1 MNKNYFFV
9 NFTKIIFVKMKAIK
23 KDINIIFFPKF
34 FFTEFEELTLDKLD
48 VVATLGIGGFGRVAL
63 VQMAKDKR

>member
-1 MNKNYFFV
+1 MNFNKKSK
-9 NFTKIIFVKMKAIK
+9 KIILL
-23 KDINIIFFPKF
+23 
-34 FFTEFEELTLDKLD
+34 TEFEELTLDKLD

>member
-1 MNKNYFFV
+1 MRPYVRTNFRKN
-9 NFTKIIFVKMKAIK
+9 ISILI
-23 KDINIIFFPKF
+23 FPKKNF
-34 FFTEFEELTLDKLD
+34 VTEFEELTLDKLD